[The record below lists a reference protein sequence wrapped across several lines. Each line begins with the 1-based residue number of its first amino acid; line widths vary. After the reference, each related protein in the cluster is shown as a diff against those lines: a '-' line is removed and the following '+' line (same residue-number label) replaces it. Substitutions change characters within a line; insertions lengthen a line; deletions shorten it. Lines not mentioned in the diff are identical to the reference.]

1 MRRVISLSLMILFSL
16 ALMTPFF
23 APDADSKLPA
33 CCRRSGKHHCMMR
46 LMGEGNRREPG
57 FTTVTEKCPCS
68 PFSASV
74 AHSQGSSTDAG
85 DEFYAEIRRHPA
97 CAPQTIRSADLH
109 PFRSLLKTGATLSPT
124 SAR

>member
-1 MRRVISLSLMILFSL
+1 MRRVISLSLMVLFSL

-33 CCRRSGKHHCMMR
+33 CCRRSGRHHCMMR

-68 PFSASV
+68 PFSASA

-97 CAPQTIRSADLH
+97 CAPQTEALYRL
-109 PFRSLLKTGATLSPT
+109 SLLRSHQKRGPPSFSLIA
-124 SAR
+124 